1 MEGLPVVVVEHS
13 MEEKDL
19 EKRFGQEGWKQ
30 LHDEIYLRYLF
41 TPAMV
46 KVEEHNV
53 KVYAR
58 KKT

>member
-1 MEGLPVVVVEHS
+1 